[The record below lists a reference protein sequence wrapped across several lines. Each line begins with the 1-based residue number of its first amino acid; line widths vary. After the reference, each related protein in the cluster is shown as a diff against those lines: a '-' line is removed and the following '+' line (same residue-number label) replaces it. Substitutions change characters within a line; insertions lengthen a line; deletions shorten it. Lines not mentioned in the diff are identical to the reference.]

1 MTRNEL
7 AIFVVLAAGATV
19 AGCGRS
25 AAPVKGAPAEGG
37 KKVLYWV
44 DPMHPA
50 YKSDRPGKAPDC
62 GMDLVPVYA
71 TEAPRQ
77 AAAPPAPKA
86 APGATVE
93 LTPEAVRA
101 AEVATSPVQVAA
113 LRRTVR
119 AVGTL
124 LTDET

>member
-7 AIFVVLAAGATV
+7 AILVVLAAGATV

-71 TEAPRQ
+71 QEAPKP
-77 AAAPPAPKA
+77 ADAPPAAQA
-86 APGATVE
+86 APRGRKVLYWYDPMQPGTHFDHPGKSPFMDME
-93 LTPEAVRA
+93 LVP
-101 AEVATSPVQVAA
+101 
-113 LRRTVR
+113 
-119 AVGTL
+119 
-124 LTDET
+124 